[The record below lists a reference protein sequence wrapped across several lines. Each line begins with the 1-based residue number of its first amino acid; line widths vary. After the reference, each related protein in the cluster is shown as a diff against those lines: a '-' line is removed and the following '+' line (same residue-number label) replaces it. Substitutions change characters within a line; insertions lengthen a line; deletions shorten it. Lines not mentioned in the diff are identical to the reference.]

1 MAHKIDDKRLGAL
14 CYTKSRAVRPA
25 IASLQRKGKLPPLE
39 EVTQKDFYGPRFL
52 LSKEEAKIVI
62 NYGPVGRREN
72 ALNALEAIFLQME
85 SVAQEAAPVEP
96 ISKKMVEAAT
106 EAIRMEL
113 PVSVAL
119 VETGRSSS
127 QEPNQATP
135 PREEPE
141 EAPKYPLVAIKKA
154 GKLAFQDIFELE
166 VCLGD
171 DGNRYIYPNA
181 LAEALNLSVRGFNER
196 IDRRFSSGVRVSS
209 ADEAAPT
216 RMLNIYFVPGV
227 LHTIT
232 PSRVEKSKRPAL
244 ERMQEELTQALGQ
257 YVFEGNASNPGFSQE
272 ERETARNQQDA
283 KIQQQLEGMQAAI
296 LNISSDFNKL
306 TRSMDSAIQAI
317 PGLIRSSIP
326 TPATPAEINEETHAA
341 VERIDPNGKDSCR
354 AMADN
359 LGIPY
364 NSMKDI
370 LVHLGLVGDPN
381 YGSWYGVATG
391 RHGNTS
397 KENWTNDIDKTMPI
411 VAPAVA
417 KFIEFRFKYKNA
429 GFKDF
434 AKKALKDALDEFK
447 AVGMGT
453 HTDLTRRKLNR
464 RGNPFEPRTE

>member
-1 MAHKIDDKRLGAL
+1 MEHKIDDKRLGAL

-62 NYGPVGRREN
+62 NYGPAGRREN
-72 ALNALEAIFLQME
+72 ALSALEAIFLQME
-85 SVAQEAAPVEP
+85 SVAQEYVAPEPQVAAPV
-96 ISKKMVEAAT
+96 
-106 EAIRMEL
+106 
-113 PVSVAL
+113 PVTL
-119 VETGRSSS
+119 VDTGRSSS

-135 PREEPE
+135 PREEPEE

-166 VCLGD
+166 VCLGE

-181 LAEALNLSVRGFNER
+181 LAEALNLDVRAFNQR
-196 IDRRFSSGVRVSS
+196 IDRRFSSGVCVSS
-209 ADEAAPT
+209 TDEAAPT
-216 RMLNIYFVPGV
+216 RMLNIFFVPGV

-232 PSRVEKSKRPAL
+232 PSRVEKSRRPAL

-296 LNISSDFNKL
+296 LGISSDFNKL

-341 VERIDPNGKDSCR
+341 VERVDPEGRDSCR

-359 LGIPY
+359 LGI
-364 NSMKDI
+364 SKDVMKGI
-370 LVHLGLVGDPN
+370 LVHLGLVGDPK
-381 YGSWYGVATG
+381 YGTWYGLASG
-391 RHGNTS
+391 IHGTIGS
-397 KENWTNDIDKTMPI
+397 ENWTNDVDKTLPI
-411 VAPAVA
+411 VAPVVE
-417 KFIEFRFKYKNA
+417 KFAEYRFHFKND
-429 GFKDF
+429 GEKDF
-434 AKKALKDALDEFK
+434 DKKALKKALSEFK

-453 HTDLTRRKLNR
+453 HTDLTRRKIHKK
-464 RGNPFEPRTE
+464 GNPFKDPPKDPLNE